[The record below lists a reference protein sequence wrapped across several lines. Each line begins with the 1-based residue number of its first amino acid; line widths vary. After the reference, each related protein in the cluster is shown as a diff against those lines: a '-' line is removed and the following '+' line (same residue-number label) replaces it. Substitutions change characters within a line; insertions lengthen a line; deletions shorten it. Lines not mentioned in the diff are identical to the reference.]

1 MPSTH
6 MTATPMP
13 AAHMTV
19 TRAGARAAAVAV
31 EGLSMEFVS
40 RGQRLL
46 ALQNID
52 LDIAPGEFFV
62 IVGPSGCGKTTLLR
76 VLQGL
81 TRATRGRILVG
92 GKIVTGPGTDR
103 GFVFQQDALY
113 PWRSVLR
120 NVGFGLELQGVAKA
134 QARTRARAM
143 IDLVGLNG
151 FENHYPH
158 ELSGGMRQRVNLARA
173 LAIEPAILLMDEP
186 FAALDALTRETMQH
200 ELLRIAAAAGTTV
213 IFITHQIDEWVF
225 LGDGVAVFA
234 TRPGR
239 LQDII
244 PIDLPRPRPA
254 GVKQSPE
261 FQSHAG
267 RIVRLIGTY

>member
-1 MPSTH
+1 MS
-6 MTATPMP
+6 
-13 AAHMTV
+13 
-19 TRAGARAAAVAV
+19 ARAAAVAV
-31 EGLSMEFVS
+31 EDLSMEFIS

-81 TRATRGRILVG
+81 TSPTRGRILVG
-92 GKIVTGPGTDR
+92 GKVVTGPGPDR

-134 QARTRARAM
+134 QARVRAQAM
-143 IDLVGLNG
+143 IDLVGLAG
-151 FENHYPH
+151 FESHYPH

-200 ELLRIAAAAGTTV
+200 ELLRIATAAGTTV
-213 IFITHQIDEWVF
+213 VFITHQIDESVF
-225 LGDGVAVFA
+225 LGDRVAVFA

-239 LQDII
+239 LQEII
-244 PIDLPRPRPA
+244 PIDLPRPRPP

-261 FQSHAG
+261 FQSHVA
-267 RIVRLIGTY
+267 RIVRLIGTYESHP

>member
-1 MPSTH
+1 MN
-6 MTATPMP
+6 
-13 AAHMTV
+13 AH
-19 TRAGARAAAVAV
+19 AAAVAV
-31 EGLSMEFVS
+31 EGLSMEFNS
-40 RGQRLL
+40 RGQRLV
-46 ALQNID
+46 ALQNVD

-81 TRATRGRILVG
+81 VSPTRGRILVG
-92 GKIVTGPGTDR
+92 GKPVTGPGTDR

-120 NVGFGLELQGVAKA
+120 NVGFGLELQGIPKA
-134 QARTRARAM
+134 DARVRAQAM
-143 IDLVGLNG
+143 IDLVGLKG
-151 FENHYPH
+151 FESHYPH

-173 LAIEPAILLMDEP
+173 LAIKPAILLMDEP

-213 IFITHQIDEWVF
+213 IFITHQIDESVF
-225 LGDGVAVFA
+225 LGDRVAVFA

-239 LQDII
+239 LREII
-244 PIDLPRPRPA
+244 RIDLPRPRPA

-261 FQSHAG
+261 FQSHVAC
-267 RIVRLIGTY
+267 IVRLIGTYESHG

>member
-1 MPSTH
+1 MSVH
-6 MTATPMP
+6 
-13 AAHMTV
+13 
-19 TRAGARAAAVAV
+19 AAAVAIQD
-31 EGLSMEFVS
+31 LSMEFVS

-81 TRATRGRILVG
+81 TKATRGRILVG
-92 GKIVTGPGTDR
+92 GKPVTGPGTDR

-120 NVGFGLELQGVAKA
+120 NVGFGLELQGIPKA
-134 QARTRARAM
+134 QARTRALAM

-151 FENHYPH
+151 FESHYPH

-173 LAIEPAILLMDEP
+173 LAMEPAILLMDEP

-213 IFITHQIDEWVF
+213 IFITHQIDESVF
-225 LGDGVAVFA
+225 LGDRVAVFA

-239 LQDII
+239 LQEII
-244 PIDLPRPRPA
+244 PVDLPRPRPP

-261 FQSHAG
+261 FQSHVG
-267 RIVRLIGTY
+267 RIVRLIGTYESH

>member
-1 MPSTH
+1 
-6 MTATPMP
+6 
-13 AAHMTV
+13 
-19 TRAGARAAAVAV
+19 
-31 EGLSMEFVS
+31 
-40 RGQRLL
+40 
-46 ALQNID
+46 
-52 LDIAPGEFFV
+52 
-62 IVGPSGCGKTTLLR
+62 
-76 VLQGL
+76 
-81 TRATRGRILVG
+81 LVG
-92 GKIVTGPGTDR
+92 GKPVTGPGPDR

-120 NVGFGLELQGVAKA
+120 NVGLGLELQGVPKA
-134 QARTRARAM
+134 QARARARAM

-173 LAIEPAILLMDEP
+173 LAIAPAILLMDEP

-213 IFITHQIDEWVF
+213 IFITHQIDESVF
-225 LGDGVAVFA
+225 LGDRVAVFA

-239 LQDII
+239 LQEII
-244 PIDLPRPRPA
+244 PIDLPRPRPP

-261 FQSHAG
+261 FQSHVA
-267 RIVRLIGTY
+267 RIVRLIGTYESH

>member
-1 MPSTH
+1 MC
-6 MTATPMP
+6 
-13 AAHMTV
+13 
-19 TRAGARAAAVAV
+19 ARAAAVAV
-31 EGLSMEFVS
+31 EDLSMEFIS
-40 RGQRLL
+40 RGQRLV

-81 TRATRGRILVG
+81 TSPTRGRILVG
-92 GKIVTGPGTDR
+92 GKAVTGPGTDR

-120 NVGFGLELQGVAKA
+120 NVGLGLELQGVAKA
-134 QARTRARAM
+134 QACGRARAM

-151 FENHYPH
+151 FESHYPH

-200 ELLRIAAAAGTTV
+200 ELLRIAGAAGTTV
-213 IFITHQIDEWVF
+213 IFITHQIEESVF
-225 LGDGVAVFA
+225 LGDRVAVFA

-239 LQDII
+239 LQEII
-244 PIDLPRPRPA
+244 PIDLPRPRPP

-261 FQSHAG
+261 FQSHVA
-267 RIVRLIGTY
+267 RIVCLIGTYESHP

>member
-1 MPSTH
+1 M
-6 MTATPMP
+6 
-13 AAHMTV
+13 
-19 TRAGARAAAVAV
+19 RARAAALAV
-31 EGLSMEFVS
+31 EGLSMEFIS

-52 LDIAPGEFFV
+52 LDIASGEFFV
-62 IVGPSGCGKTTLLR
+62 VVGPSGCGKTTLLR

-92 GKIVTGPGTDR
+92 DKVVTGPGTDR

-120 NVGFGLELQGVAKA
+120 NVGFGLELQGVAKGE
-134 QARTRARAM
+134 ARMRARAM
-143 IDLVGLNG
+143 IDLVGLTG
-151 FENHYPH
+151 FESHYPH

-213 IFITHQIDEWVF
+213 IFITHQIEEAVF
-225 LGDGVAVFA
+225 LGDRVAVFA

-239 LQDII
+239 LQEII
-244 PIDLPRPRPA
+244 AIDLPRPRPT

-261 FQSHAG
+261 FQSHVA
-267 RIVRLIGTY
+267 RIVRLIGTYESHR

>member
-1 MPSTH
+1 
-6 MTATPMP
+6 MTAS
-13 AAHMTV
+13 
-19 TRAGARAAAVAV
+19 ARAAGVAI
-31 EGLSMEFVS
+31 EDLSMEFIS
-40 RGQRLL
+40 RGQRLV

-52 LDIAPGEFFV
+52 LDIAPGELFV

-76 VLQGL
+76 ILQGL
-81 TRATRGRILVG
+81 ASPTRGRILVG
-92 GKIVTGPGTDR
+92 GKPVTGPGTDR

-134 QARTRARAM
+134 EARTRARAM

-151 FENHYPH
+151 FESHYPH

-213 IFITHQIDEWVF
+213 IFITHQIDESVF
-225 LGDGVAVFA
+225 LGDRVAVFA

-239 LQDII
+239 LQEII
-244 PIDLPRPRPA
+244 PIDLPRPRPP
-254 GVKQSPE
+254 GIKQSPE
-261 FQSHAG
+261 FQSHVA
-267 RIVRLIGTY
+267 RIVRLIGTYESHA

>member
-1 MPSTH
+1 MSVH
-6 MTATPMP
+6 
-13 AAHMTV
+13 
-19 TRAGARAAAVAV
+19 AAAVAIQD
-31 EGLSMEFVS
+31 LSMEFVS

-81 TRATRGRILVG
+81 TKATRGRILVG
-92 GKIVTGPGTDR
+92 GKPVTGPGPDR

-120 NVGFGLELQGVAKA
+120 NVGFGLELQGIPKA
-134 QARTRARAM
+134 QARTRALAM

-151 FENHYPH
+151 FESHYPH

-173 LAIEPAILLMDEP
+173 LAIAPAILLMDEP

-213 IFITHQIDEWVF
+213 IFITHQIDESVF
-225 LGDGVAVFA
+225 LGDRVAVFA

-239 LQDII
+239 LQEII
-244 PIDLPRPRPA
+244 PVDLPRPRPP

-261 FQSHAG
+261 FQSHVA
-267 RIVRLIGTY
+267 RIVRLIGTYESH

>member
-1 MPSTH
+1 MSVH
-6 MTATPMP
+6 
-13 AAHMTV
+13 
-19 TRAGARAAAVAV
+19 AAAVAIQD
-31 EGLSMEFVS
+31 LSMEFVS

-81 TRATRGRILVG
+81 TKATRGRILVG
-92 GKIVTGPGTDR
+92 GKPVTGPGTDR

-120 NVGFGLELQGVAKA
+120 NVGFGLELQGIPKA
-134 QARTRARAM
+134 QARARARAM

-151 FENHYPH
+151 FESHYPH

-173 LAIEPAILLMDEP
+173 LAIAPAILLMDEP

-213 IFITHQIDEWVF
+213 IFITHQIDESVF
-225 LGDGVAVFA
+225 LGDRVAVFA

-239 LQDII
+239 LQEII
-244 PIDLPRPRPA
+244 PIDLPRPRPP

-261 FQSHAG
+261 FQSHVA
-267 RIVRLIGTY
+267 RIVRLIGTYESH

>member
-1 MPSTH
+1 MS
-6 MTATPMP
+6 
-13 AAHMTV
+13 
-19 TRAGARAAAVAV
+19 ARAAAVAV
-31 EGLSMEFVS
+31 EDLSMEFIS

-46 ALQNID
+46 ALQNIA
-52 LDIAPGEFFV
+52 LDVAPGEFFV

-92 GKIVTGPGTDR
+92 GKVVTGPGTDR

-134 QARTRARAM
+134 EANTRARAM
-143 IDLVGLNG
+143 IDLVGLDG
-151 FENHYPH
+151 FESHYPH

-213 IFITHQIDEWVF
+213 IFITHQIEEAVF
-225 LGDGVAVFA
+225 LGDRVAVFA

-239 LQDII
+239 LQEII
-244 PIDLPRPRPA
+244 AIDLPRPRPA

-261 FQSHAG
+261 FQSHVS
-267 RIVRLIGTY
+267 RIVRLIGTYESHP

>member
-1 MPSTH
+1 MS
-6 MTATPMP
+6 
-13 AAHMTV
+13 
-19 TRAGARAAAVAV
+19 ARAAAVAV
-31 EGLSMEFVS
+31 KDLSMEFSS
-40 RGQRLL
+40 RGQRLV
-46 ALQNID
+46 ALQDID

-81 TRATRGRILVG
+81 ASPTRGRILVG
-92 GKIVTGPGTDR
+92 GKLVTGPGTDR

-134 QARTRARAM
+134 EARARAGAM

-151 FENHYPH
+151 FESHYPH

-213 IFITHQIDEWVF
+213 IFITHQIDESVF
-225 LGDGVAVFA
+225 LGDRVAVFA

-239 LQDII
+239 LQEII

-254 GVKQSPE
+254 GIKQSPQ
-261 FQSHAG
+261 FQSHVA
-267 RIVRLIGTY
+267 RIVRLIGTYESHA

>member
-1 MPSTH
+1 MS
-6 MTATPMP
+6 
-13 AAHMTV
+13 
-19 TRAGARAAAVAV
+19 ARAAAVAV
-31 EGLSMEFVS
+31 EDLSMEFVS

-81 TRATRGRILVG
+81 TKATRGRILVG
-92 GKIVTGPGTDR
+92 GKPVTGPGTDR

-120 NVGFGLELQGVAKA
+120 NVGFGLELQGIPKA
-134 QARTRARAM
+134 QARSRALAM

-151 FENHYPH
+151 FESHYPH

-173 LAIEPAILLMDEP
+173 LAIAPAILLMDEP

-213 IFITHQIDEWVF
+213 IFITHQIDESVF
-225 LGDGVAVFA
+225 LGDRVAVFA

-239 LQDII
+239 LQEII
-244 PIDLPRPRPA
+244 PIDLPRPRPP

-261 FQSHAG
+261 FQSHVA
-267 RIVRLIGTY
+267 RIVRLIGTYESH

>member
-1 MPSTH
+1 MSPH
-6 MTATPMP
+6 
-13 AAHMTV
+13 
-19 TRAGARAAAVAV
+19 AAAVSI
-31 EGLSMEFVS
+31 EDLSMEFIS
-40 RGQRLL
+40 RGQRLV
-46 ALQNID
+46 ALQNVD
-52 LDIAPGEFFV
+52 LDIAPGELFV

-81 TRATRGRILVG
+81 ASPTRGRILVG
-92 GKIVTGPGTDR
+92 GKPVTGPGPDR

-113 PWRSVLR
+113 PWRTVLR
-120 NVGFGLELQGVAKA
+120 NVGFGLELQGTPKA
-134 QARTRARAM
+134 HARARAQAM
-143 IDLVGLNG
+143 IELVGLKG
-151 FENHYPH
+151 FESHYPH

-213 IFITHQIDEWVF
+213 VFITHQIDESVF
-225 LGDGVAVFA
+225 LGDRVAVFA

-239 LQDII
+239 LQEII

-254 GVKQSPE
+254 GIKQTPE
-261 FQSHAG
+261 FQSHVA
-267 RIVRLIGTY
+267 RIIRLIGTYESH

>member
-1 MPSTH
+1 MHEQSQMSVH
-6 MTATPMP
+6 
-13 AAHMTV
+13 
-19 TRAGARAAAVAV
+19 AAAVAIQD
-31 EGLSMEFVS
+31 LSMEFVS

-92 GKIVTGPGTDR
+92 GKPVTGPGTDR

-120 NVGFGLELQGVAKA
+120 NVGFGLELQGIPKA
-134 QARTRARAM
+134 QARTRALAM

-213 IFITHQIDEWVF
+213 IFITHQIDESVF
-225 LGDGVAVFA
+225 LGGCRRSFRS
-234 TRPGR
+234 TCRGR
-239 LQDII
+239 G
-244 PIDLPRPRPA
+244 RPA
-254 GVKQSPE
+254 
-261 FQSHAG
+261 
-267 RIVRLIGTY
+267 

>member
-1 MPSTH
+1 MNVH
-6 MTATPMP
+6 
-13 AAHMTV
+13 
-19 TRAGARAAAVAV
+19 AAAVAIQD
-31 EGLSMEFVS
+31 LSMEFVS

-81 TRATRGRILVG
+81 TKATRGRILVG
-92 GKIVTGPGTDR
+92 GKPVTGPGTDR

-120 NVGFGLELQGVAKA
+120 NVGFGLELQGIPKA
-134 QARTRARAM
+134 QARTRALAM

-151 FENHYPH
+151 FESHYPH

-173 LAIEPAILLMDEP
+173 LAIAPAILLMDEP

-213 IFITHQIDEWVF
+213 IFITHQIDESVF
-225 LGDGVAVFA
+225 LGDRVAVFA

-239 LQDII
+239 LQEII
-244 PIDLPRPRPA
+244 PIDLPRPRPP

-261 FQSHAG
+261 FQSHVA
-267 RIVRLIGTY
+267 RIVRLIGTYESH

>member
-1 MPSTH
+1 MSVH
-6 MTATPMP
+6 
-13 AAHMTV
+13 
-19 TRAGARAAAVAV
+19 AAAVAIQD
-31 EGLSMEFVS
+31 LSMEFVS

-81 TRATRGRILVG
+81 TKATRGRILVG
-92 GKIVTGPGTDR
+92 GKPVTGPGTDR

-120 NVGFGLELQGVAKA
+120 NVGFGLELQGIPKA
-134 QARTRARAM
+134 QARARALAM

-151 FENHYPH
+151 FESHYPH

-173 LAIEPAILLMDEP
+173 LAIAPAILLMDEP

-213 IFITHQIDEWVF
+213 IFITHQIDESVF
-225 LGDGVAVFA
+225 LGDRVAVFA

-239 LQDII
+239 LQEII
-244 PIDLPRPRPA
+244 PIDLPRPRPP

-261 FQSHAG
+261 FQSHVA
-267 RIVRLIGTY
+267 RIVRLIGTYESH

>member
-1 MPSTH
+1 MS
-6 MTATPMP
+6 
-13 AAHMTV
+13 
-19 TRAGARAAAVAV
+19 ARGAAVAV
-31 EGLSMEFVS
+31 EDLSMEFIS
-40 RGQRLL
+40 RGQRLV

-92 GKIVTGPGTDR
+92 GKVVTGPGPDR

-151 FENHYPH
+151 FESHYPH

-213 IFITHQIDEWVF
+213 IFITHQIDESVF
-225 LGDGVAVFA
+225 LGDRVAVFA

-239 LQDII
+239 LQEII
-244 PIDLPRPRPA
+244 PIDLPRPRPP

-261 FQSHAG
+261 FQSHVA
-267 RIVRLIGTY
+267 RIVRLIGTYESHH